1 VIPVVYV
8 APPGYG
14 QQISQVVGLIPY
26 FNDSRRQLSHFS
38 WWWLC
43 GIVLVVLVF
52 YLSLVPVSSDV
63 VRFKY
68 SDKVGHFFSYFI
80 LMSWFVQLY
89 QGSRHLLLLAVF
101 IAMGVLI
108 ELLQG
113 QTTYRLF
120 EYADIAANSL
130 GALFAWGLAR
140 TAYASLLLRLE
151 QRFLKWAA

>member
-1 VIPVVYV
+1 M
-8 APPGYG
+8 PG
-14 QQISQVVGLIPY
+14 
-26 FNDSRRQLSHFS
+26 FNNSRRQLAHFS
-38 WWWLC
+38 LWWLC
-43 GIVLVVLVF
+43 GVALVMLVF
-52 YLSLVPVSSDV
+52 YLSLTPVPSDV
-63 VRFKY
+63 ISVEH
-68 SDKVGHFFSYFI
+68 SDKVGHFLSYFI

-89 QGSRHLLLLAVF
+89 QGSRHLLLLAMF
-101 IAMGVLI
+101 IAMGLLI

-151 QRFLKWAA
+151 QRVLK